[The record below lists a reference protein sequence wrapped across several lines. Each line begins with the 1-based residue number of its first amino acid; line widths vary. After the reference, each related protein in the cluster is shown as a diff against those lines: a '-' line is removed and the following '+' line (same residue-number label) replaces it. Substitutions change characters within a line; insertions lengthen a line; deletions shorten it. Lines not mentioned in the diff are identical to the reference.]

1 MIWIAFINRP
11 PAEPVTRDGVH
22 PTIRHDGLPFGL
34 TILHG
39 TRTYLCRAQH
49 GGACAAIRRAIG
61 EAPHD
66 LDRIDLPATRAPA
79 KRSRVH
85 PAERHDGLPFGLTI
99 LRPDANLFVP
109 YATRRAIIAS
119 PHD

>member
-1 MIWIAFINRP
+1 M
-11 PAEPVTRDGVH
+11 DS
-22 PTIRHDGLPFGL
+22 
-34 TILHG
+34 
-39 TRTYLCRAQH
+39 
-49 GGACAAIRRAIG
+49 GACAAIRRAIG

-66 LDRIDLPATRAPA
+66 LDRIDQPATRAPA

-109 YATRRAIIAS
+109 YAIRRAIIAS
-119 PHD
+119 PHDLVFCRHKKTPPKRGFL